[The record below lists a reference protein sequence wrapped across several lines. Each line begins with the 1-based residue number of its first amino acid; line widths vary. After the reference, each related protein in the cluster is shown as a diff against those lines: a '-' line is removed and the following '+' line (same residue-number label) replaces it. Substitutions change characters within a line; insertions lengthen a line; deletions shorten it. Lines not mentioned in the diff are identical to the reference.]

1 MANYIDFQLKVEG
14 TRERLQQLQDLIVN
28 IHYDSDEYSINL
40 EPLMQG
46 RKGVLSKK
54 RISEIAN

>member
-1 MANYIDFQLKVEG
+1 MAIYIDFQLKVEG

-54 RISEIAN
+54 